1 MSEDEEKVKR
11 MSGVKIAL
19 VALPLCLVL
28 STVGAVWYHWHKETE
43 EVADP
48 GLAMMGDGIDRA
60 EVEDSL
66 KKLEWL
72 GDAGWETE
80 EGRKQ
85 MRGVLS
91 FVEGTLSPQNYGF
104 VVHKGAEVSYE
115 GELWPMVWVDVVGG
129 EKKDEVVVVAA
140 AYDSGSHDVVSLL
153 TMARELKN
161 LDPSRTIRILV
172 FPFWLFMEHARRGDF
187 WEAREEIVAVLSLE
201 RMAEIGGSSDARL
214 KVGGPSLGKLE
225 ERLKSSNVD
234 RVTHAAPQGIEQVFG
249 EVGGAVFQMV
259 EPADLTRGLKEK
271 SPGNDVEALIVRTRV
286 LAEVVRELA
295 ERE

>member
-1 MSEDEEKVKR
+1 MSEGEEKEKG

-19 VALPLCLVL
+19 VVLPLCLVL
-28 STVGAVWYHWHKETE
+28 STAGAVWYHWHKETE

-48 GLAMMGDGIDRA
+48 GLAMMGEGIDLK

-72 GDAGWETE
+72 GDANWETE
-80 EGRKQ
+80 EGRKR

-140 AYDSGSHDVVSLL
+140 AYDGDEASLVGL
-153 TMARELKN
+153 MTAARDLRDLEG
-161 LDPSRTIRILV
+161 SRTIRFLV
-172 FPFWLFMEHARRGDF
+172 YQGAL
-187 WEAREEIVAVLSLE
+187 ARE
-201 RMAEIGGSSDARL
+201 
-214 KVGGPSLGKLE
+214 
-225 ERLKSSNVD
+225 
-234 RVTHAAPQGIEQVFG
+234 
-249 EVGGAVFQMV
+249 GAVRDRPFVKNGEELVRVLELKGMGGDGPV
-259 EPADLTRGLKEK
+259 TLEVTGAEVAGLEDAFGHPDIERRTSSRASEPMDRIFGL
-271 SPGNDVEALIVRTRV
+271 GGRDVLLGFGPEYAKKWARSRQVDQRLLLARTRV
-286 LAEVVRELA
+286 LVEVLRALA
-295 ERE
+295 EGE